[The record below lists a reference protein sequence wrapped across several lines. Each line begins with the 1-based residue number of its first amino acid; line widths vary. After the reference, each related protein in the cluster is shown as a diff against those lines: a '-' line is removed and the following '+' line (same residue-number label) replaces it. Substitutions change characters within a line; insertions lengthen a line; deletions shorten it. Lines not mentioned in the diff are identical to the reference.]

1 LAGGASGTLEAMTD
15 PREARVVL
23 VTGASRGLGPEIAR
37 QLAGGDHV
45 VVVGTRDPADGAA
58 VAKELGEHAWPV
70 ALDVTDP
77 ESVQAALEAIDRRHG
92 HLDALVNNAAVH
104 FDQGADP
111 RTEDLTIADEAWRT
125 NVLAPWRLIQAAVPL
140 LRAGRDPVVVNVTSG
155 LGSLTRMGA
164 SSPAYSVSKAGLNA
178 LTRVFADAL
187 TRDGIAV
194 HAVSPGWTATDMGG
208 RGGRPVAEGAA
219 GIVDV
224 VRRPGAV
231 PSGSFLQ
238 DGEHV
243 PW

>member
-1 LAGGASGTLEAMTD
+1 MSAPND
-15 PREARVVL
+15 DRVVL
-23 VTGASRGLGPEIAR
+23 VTGGGRGLGPEIAR
-37 QLAGGDHV
+37 QLVEAGHV
-45 VVVGTRDPADGAA
+45 VVVAARDAQAA
-58 VAKELGEHAWPV
+58 AATAKELGERAW
-70 ALDVTDP
+70 ALTLDVTDP
-77 ESVQAALEAIDRRHG
+77 GSVQAAVEAIDRRHG
-92 HLDALVNNAAVH
+92 RLDALVNNAAIN
-104 FDQGADP
+104 FDAGADP
-111 RTEDLTIADEAWRT
+111 VTEDLEIVDGAWRT
-125 NVLAPWRLIQAAVPL
+125 NVLAPWRLTQACAPL

-164 SSPAYSVSKAGLNA
+164 TSPAYSVSKAGINA

-208 RGGRPVAEGAA
+208 AGGRPVAEGAA

-224 VRRPGAV
+224 VRSPGSW